1 MREFLRNRP
10 RLMTQFNCKVPGRQS
25 GAGRDWSQTRNDGAL
40 GASAVRRQN
49 CQFARRKVSSS
60 PGIFCLMA
68 ACVGLHSKRGI
79 QGFAIV
85 TSGMSP
91 VRLIHRQ
98 ADSPFGATDTDGSP
112 ELPITATPAKQ
123 DKLSAKSPGT
133 SNGPCIIAT
142 NPKAIH
148 IMTKI
153 GFTRGTRIVT
163 TGLWNIFQEISP
175 TRNKGWEGRT
185 LECRRAGLSKSNLP
199 DSLTLLRLD
208 VEF

>member
-1 MREFLRNRP
+1 
-10 RLMTQFNCKVPGRQS
+10 MTQFNCGVPGRQS
-25 GAGRDWSQTRNDGAL
+25 GAGRNWSQTRNDGAL

-49 CQFARRKVSSS
+49 CQFARRKVSSP
-60 PGIFCLMA
+60 PGIFCLMTA
-68 ACVGLHSKRGI
+68 FVGMHFKRGI
-79 QGFAIV
+79 PTFAIV

-98 ADSPFGATDTDGSP
+98 ADSPSGATDTADSP

-148 IMTKI
+148 NMTNT
-153 GFTRGTRIVT
+153 GLTRGTRMIT
-163 TGLWNIFQEISP
+163 TEVWNIFQEISP
-175 TRNKGWEGRT
+175 TKNKGWLGAPGNSDIRGT
-185 LECRRAGLSKSNLP
+185 K
-199 DSLTLLRLD
+199 
-208 VEF
+208 